1 MRPGQVGTVGELA
14 VQPASG
20 ASVEPGSTSLVP
32 SSAAA
37 VVAAVGAAVA
47 AAAAAAEAVA
57 RTEKFEGYSLSAL
70 PGRVMIIES

>member
-1 MRPGQVGTVGELA
+1 MRPGQVGTVGGPVAQL
-14 VQPASG
+14 ASG

-37 VVAAVGAAVA
+37 AAVGAAVA

-57 RTEKFEGYSLSAL
+57 RTETFEGYSLAFH
-70 PGRVMIIES
+70 